1 MAHITIKNIG
11 PIKEVDID
19 LNKINVFMGPQSS
32 GKSTIA
38 KIICHCQWVE
48 KQCFPAF
55 ENEKV
60 LLRIKADFY
69 DKMIEYHRL
78 DGYFHTNSIF
88 SFIGDYFI
96 IKYSHKD
103 KKVSIKVNSNATYS
117 YPKIAYIPSERN
129 IVATIPNLK
138 KYNETN
144 DAILYFMYEWFSARE
159 VLKQMSL
166 NKILQKEIV
175 YSFISDKDYI
185 VDCDNKILVSN
196 ASSGIQSL
204 TPLAIVLKYNLET
217 IFKTAKPLSFE
228 QRMLMCSIL
237 DTMNGFKILNF
248 EDKTEYLNYMV
259 DVLNKL
265 SITIPKTTQQI
276 ITQDEKYASFVEN
289 VFDYHLS
296 KIFLEEPEQNLF
308 PDTQIKFVYWL
319 MELLK
324 SGGRDN
330 QLTITT
336 HSPYILFSL
345 NNCMMGGLVENK
357 IPKTKR
363 KKFDSSAAWIDPKS
377 VSIYEIVD
385 GKLRNIQDKDGII
398 EDNYLNQAYKANS
411 AEYISLLD
419 YYDNEE

>member
-1 MAHITIKNIG
+1 MAHITIRNIG
-11 PIKEVDID
+11 PIKEVDIE

-55 ENEKV
+55 ENGKDLV
-60 LLRIKADFY
+60 KIKADFY
-69 DKMIEYHRL
+69 DKMVEFHRL
-78 DGYFHTNSIF
+78 DGYFSINSSF
-88 SFIGDYFI
+88 SFVGDYYTI
-96 IKYSHKD
+96 NYYHKD
-103 KKVSIKVNSNATYS
+103 KKVSIKENANTTYS
-117 YPKIAYIPSERN
+117 YPKIVYIPSERN

-144 DAILYFMYEWFSARE
+144 DAILYFMYEWFSVRE
-159 VLKQMSL
+159 ILKQMSL
-166 NKILQKEIV
+166 KKILQKDII
-175 YSFISDKDYI
+175 YSYFYDKDYI
-185 VDCDNKILVSN
+185 VDNDNKILVSN

-204 TPLAIVLKYNLET
+204 TPLAIVLKHNLEN
-217 IFKTAKPLSFE
+217 IFKTEKPLSFG
-228 QRMLMCSIL
+228 QRMLVYSVL
-237 DTMNGFKILNF
+237 DTMNGFKELGF
-248 EDKTEYLNYMV
+248 EKKTEYLNYML
-259 DVLNKL
+259 DILKKF
-265 SITIPKTTQQI
+265 SIPIPNNTQQI
-276 ITQDEKYASFVEN
+276 ISHDEEYAAFVEN
-289 VFDYHLS
+289 VFNYHLS

-308 PDTQIKFVYWL
+308 PDTQIKLVYWL
-319 MELLK
+319 LELFK
-324 SGGRDN
+324 NGGRDN

-363 KKFDSSAAWIDPKS
+363 KKLDSSTAWIDPKS

-385 GKLRNIQDKDGII
+385 GRLRSIQDKDGII
-398 EDNYLNQAYKANS
+398 EDNYLNQAYKTNA